1 MEKKKSGGAARRI
14 FFAAA
19 AIFVVLALVAGT
31 LAVALSRP
39 SVQRIWL
46 ERALRER
53 GIEAEFGKLSF
64 GVLFSDEISARDAS
78 LKFPDGRRAR
88 LKKFFARHGG
98 AGGLFEGEPSFRD
111 FSCEGFVLEDA
122 DGARLLD
129 FSCSADEIGA
139 SFPPVETLAQCARGE
154 AFPFLVHAKNLRV
167 KSPRGR
173 EIAVGDADVR
183 FAGAEPSEFSG
194 TIRGNFAELL
204 AQPLFSKINNVAAG
218 TFELTGR
225 GCSARLALRDL
236 RSRRGNIDVRAA
248 NFSVSRGEGASGKLS
263 AEILGEDRSSFDV
276 DFSRIEFG
284 GGRVD
289 FSGEMNADTLVVA
302 DIFRA
307 GMLFRGWRAS
317 PSAVPAKKSAQAKT
331 AVPAEKKLPERSVAA
346 AEKPRSDEKK
356 SVAGTPA
363 SSQQPPSASRRT
375 PSSSVSRERAEEPP
389 ARAFW
394 HGVSGK
400 MSFRVKRVVFPSNET
415 GTHEGAFSVSD
426 DSVCLDYRVPEFF
439 RGSAGGKIALKFVPA
454 APRYR
459 LAGTLTARD
468 VEIHNAVPALRS
480 RDPAPIE
487 GRFDL
492 ATEFSAAANEPERL
506 EDTLTARFSMESA
519 GRGRV
524 RIFNAKSKKVRLAGD
539 VLRIGGELA
548 NMLGGLTRN
557 LEPRAARLA
566 RAVGLVKERLT
577 DFSYRKMS
585 VEGEYRAAGDILCR
599 KAEMLGEDL
608 RLFGTGRIRP
618 IAGAPPE
625 NWQINA
631 VAGASARGDA
641 AAALGELGLLR
652 ADAGT
657 PDADGFV
664 PARSFEFSG
673 TPADASSRFFET
685 LTNAASGK
693 KADFGPEPA
702 VPAES
707 LLDALM

>member
-1 MEKKKSGGAARRI
+1 MEKKKSGGGAARMI

-39 SVQRIWL
+39 SVQRSLL

-64 GVLFSDEISARDAS
+64 GVLFSDEISARSAS
-78 LKFPDGRRAR
+78 LKFPDGRRVR

-98 AGGLFEGEPSFRD
+98 AGGLFAGEPSFRD
-111 FSCEGFVLEDA
+111 FSCEGFALEDA

-154 AFPFLVHAKNLRV
+154 SFPLLVHAKNLRA

-236 RSRRGNIDVRAA
+236 RSRHGNIDVRAA
-248 NFSVSRGEGASGKLS
+248 NFSVSRGEGAAGKLS
-263 AEILGEDRSSFDV
+263 AEILGEDRSSFDI

-302 DIFRA
+302 DIFRT
-307 GMLFRGWRAS
+307 GMLFRGWRAV
-317 PSAVPAKKSAQAKT
+317 PSAVP
-331 AVPAEKKLPERSVAA
+331 A

-363 SSQQPPSASRRT
+363 SSQQPPFADGP
-375 PSSSVSRERAEEPP
+375 PSPPPVSRERAEEPP

-415 GTHEGAFSVSD
+415 GMHEGEFSVSD
-426 DSVCLDYRVPEFF
+426 DSVDLDCRVPEFF
-439 RGSAGGKIALKFVPA
+439 RGSMSGKIALKFVPD

-459 LAGTLTARD
+459 LAGTLVARS
-468 VEIHNAVPALRS
+468 VEVHNAVPALRS

-506 EDTLTARFSMESA
+506 EDTLSARFSMKSA

-577 DFSYRKMS
+577 DFSYREMS

-618 IAGAPPE
+618 IAGAPLK

-702 VPAES
+702 VPADS